1 MPMQETQFRPLGQE
15 ISYSGIWPPTAILLF
30 GKFHRQRNLAGDNP
44 WGPKELDMTE
54 RLSMQGHIMWGY
66 QNQEIEIDTLQAA

>member
-1 MPMQETQFRPLGQE
+1 MGFSGGTVVKNPHANAGDTVSIPGSG

-54 RLSMQGHIMWGY
+54 QLSMQGHIM
-66 QNQEIEIDTLQAA
+66 